1 MYTNSLFI
9 TSATTNSIWH
19 TLQEC
24 GIYGAEL
31 ILDMERQMCEMGF
44 YNHDVPGGGILH
56 IEQTLLDLGSNP
68 EVTSGM
74 FYLLPVYADNKL
86 FLR

>member
-1 MYTNSLFI
+1 MHFLL
-9 TSATTNSIWH
+9 
-19 TLQEC
+19 LQLLPIQYGIHCKSVEC
-24 GIYGAEL
+24 GIYGSEL
-31 ILDMERQMCEMGF
+31 ILDMERQICEMGL
-44 YNHDVPGGGILH
+44 YNHVVPGGGILG

-74 FYLLPVYADNKL
+74 FYLLPIYADNKL

>member
-1 MYTNSLFI
+1 MYTNALCI
-9 TSATTNSIWH
+9 TSATTNSFWH

-31 ILDMERQMCEMGF
+31 ILDMDRQMCEMGL
-44 YNHDVPGGGILH
+44 YNHDVLRGGGILH

-74 FYLLPVYADNKL
+74 FLSLAYLC
-86 FLR
+86 

>member
-1 MYTNSLFI
+1 
-9 TSATTNSIWH
+9 
-19 TLQEC
+19 
-24 GIYGAEL
+24 
-31 ILDMERQMCEMGF
+31 MCEVGL
-44 YNHDVPGGGILH
+44 YNHDVPGGGILC

-74 FYLLPVYADNKL
+74 FYLLPIYADNKL

>member
-1 MYTNSLFI
+1 MHFLLLQLLPIQYGIHCKSVVYMAQNLSLIWRDKCVKWGCTTMMY
-9 TSATTNSIWH
+9 
-19 TLQEC
+19 Q
-24 GIYGAEL
+24 
-31 ILDMERQMCEMGF
+31 
-44 YNHDVPGGGILH
+44 GGGILC

-74 FYLLPVYADNKL
+74 FYLLPIYADNKL

>member
-1 MYTNSLFI
+1 M
-9 TSATTNSIWH
+9 
-19 TLQEC
+19 QEC
-24 GIYGAEL
+24 GIYGSEL
-31 ILDMERQMCEMGF
+31 ILDMERQMCEMGL
-44 YNHDVPGGGILH
+44 YNHDVPGGGILR

-74 FYLLPVYADNKL
+74 FYLLPIYADNKL